1 MLDVGFSEVIVLAL
15 VALIVLGPDK
25 LREGVRTGA
34 LWLGRLRRAYAH
46 IKEEIEREINADEIK
61 EQLHNEAVMADLKK
75 IEHKITDKKESSNE

>member
-1 MLDVGFSEVIVLAL
+1 MLDVGFSEIVVLAL
-15 VALIVLGPDK
+15 VALVVLGPDK

-34 LWLGRLRRAYAH
+34 LWLGRFRRAYSH

-75 IEHKITDKKESSNE
+75 IDAADASKKGAAHE